1 MILVSINTSCAP
13 IPFPIGLFTKR
24 LYSSEKLQ
32 ILSRK
37 DADRK
42 LVRQTFGDPKAIR
55 SAGKYWFY
63 SNIREYLG
71 FIGTDLVFQD
81 FEWLAVRFDVADH
94 VNFVE
99 YNDSVN
105 GCLSNG
111 ICNYSG
117 LLYSNPSLAVLSAPR
132 DEDEFIKSYKVGKDE
147 CAIYFYLEPFSFRPA
162 SGSVTFFVDGKPFGV
177 TNYKTYLF
185 IKQPP
190 GEIHIGAYQFRI
202 TIQCRAGEKI
212 YIKAVESWKSYKRGK
227 DLCPV
232 IAAKGEKAIRSRK
245 LALSY

>member
-1 MILVSINTSCAP
+1 MLQVVVLRTGKRPQVVRNLIFLCILNASI
-13 IPFPIGLFTKR
+13 
-24 LYSSEKLQ
+24 
-32 ILSRK
+32 
-37 DADRK
+37 
-42 LVRQTFGDPKAIR
+42 
-55 SAGKYWFY
+55 
-63 SNIREYLG
+63 
-71 FIGTDLVFQD
+71 
-81 FEWLAVRFDVADH
+81 
-94 VNFVE
+94 
-99 YNDSVN
+99 
-105 GCLSNG
+105 
-111 ICNYSG
+111 
-117 LLYSNPSLAVLSAPR
+117 
-132 DEDEFIKSYKVGKDE
+132 SYKVGKDE

-185 IKQPP
+185 RKQPP

-232 IAAKGEKAIRSRK
+232 IVAEGEKAIRSRK